1 MGSATTSTTTSRSR
15 RGVLKAAQTVGVVLY
30 AITLAGQ
37 WFAAVVR
44 VLCSYIVLALIA
56 LITGWPIPS
65 NWIALAIGF
74 GPLVISLLALLIP
87 PLIAPIDGRWWE
99 ISSGG
104 RPPEQDEQE
113 AFENA
118 IEELREYDPK
128 LRVPRHWFVAE
139 EPDLNAAAYAKTMRV
154 DRGLLESP
162 YAIAAVIAHE
172 LGHLNSGDGR
182 FSSAIRLMLIAD
194 MPRPKLYPLWSL
206 PFRGLAWFA
215 SGAAILSFMAN
226 PWEMYWRS
234 REFAADA
241 YAARLGQGPALA
253 RALENDAMPYDRPIA
268 RMRYSRATHPYT
280 KQRITKL
287 RAHPQPHPGDHQ

>member
-1 MGSATTSTTTSRSR
+1 MGSATTSTTSRSR
-15 RGVLKAAQTVGVVLY
+15 RGVLKAAQTVGVMLY
-30 AITLAGQ
+30 LITLAGQ

-74 GPLVISLLALLIP
+74 GPLIVSLLALLVP

-99 ISSGG
+99 ISTGG

-139 EPDLNAAAYAKTMRV
+139 DPDLNAAAYAKTMRV

-194 MPRPKLYPLWSL
+194 MPRPTLYPLWSL
-206 PFRGLAWFA
+206 PFRGLA
-215 SGAAILSFMAN
+215 
-226 PWEMYWRS
+226 
-234 REFAADA
+234 
-241 YAARLGQGPALA
+241 
-253 RALENDAMPYDRPIA
+253 
-268 RMRYSRATHPYT
+268 
-280 KQRITKL
+280 
-287 RAHPQPHPGDHQ
+287 

>member
-1 MGSATTSTTTSRSR
+1 MGSATTSPTISRSHSPI
-15 RGVLKAAQTVGVVLY
+15 LKAVQSVGLLLY
-30 AITLAGQ
+30 ALTFAGQ
-37 WFAAVVR
+37 WFAAFTRVVG
-44 VLCSYIVLALIA
+44 SYIAIALIA

-65 NWIALAIGF
+65 EALALTIGF
-74 GPLVISLLALLIP
+74 GPLLISLLALLIP
-87 PLIAPIDGRWWE
+87 PLIAPVDGRWWE
-99 ISSGG
+99 VSCGG

-113 AFENA
+113 AFDRA
-118 IEELREYDPK
+118 IDELREYDPA
-128 LRVPRHWFVAE
+128 LRIPKHWFVAE
-139 EPDLNAAAYAKTMRV
+139 DPGLNAAAYAKTLRV

-162 YAIAAVIAHE
+162 YAAPAVIAHE

-182 FSSAIRLMLIAD
+182 FASAVRLLLLVD
-194 MPRPKLYPLWSL
+194 MPRPFLYPLWSL

-215 SGAAILSFMAN
+215 SGAAVLSFMAN

-253 RALENDAMPYDRPIA
+253 RALAHDALPYEQPIP

-280 KQRITKL
+280 KQRIAKL
-287 RAHPQPHPGDHQ
+287 RAHPGGGR